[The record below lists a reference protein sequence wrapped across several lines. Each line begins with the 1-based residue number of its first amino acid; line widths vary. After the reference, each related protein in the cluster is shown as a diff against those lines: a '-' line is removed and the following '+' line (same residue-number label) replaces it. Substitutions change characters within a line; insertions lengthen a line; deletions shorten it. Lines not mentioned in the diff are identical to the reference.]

1 MSRFAL
7 AAACIVAGGLATP
20 VLAEA
25 PTISCS
31 QARAQVTAQ
40 GAAIVRSSPNVYDRY
55 VTDRRFCAP
64 TQGLRLGLIATT
76 DTQFCPVGYRCE
88 ETFNSRFAR

>member
-7 AAACIVAGGLATP
+7 AAACVVAGQLATP
-20 VLAEA
+20 AFAEA
-25 PTISCS
+25 PTISCG

-64 TQGLRLGLIATT
+64 TQGLRLALIATT
-76 DTQFCPVGYRCE
+76 DAAFCPVGYRCE
-88 ETFNSRFAR
+88 EPTMSRFAR